1 MKQKK
6 TPLRMCLGC
15 KEMKPKK
22 ELIRVVRNNE
32 GEINIDLVG
41 KKPGRGAYICRNTDC
56 LEKAIKA
63 KRLEKAFETIIDVE
77 IYNNLKNQLEGND
90 E

>member
-6 TPLRMCLGC
+6 VPLRMCLGC

-22 ELIRVVRNNE
+22 ELIRVVKSNE

-41 KKPGRGAYICRNTDC
+41 KKPGRGAYICKSIEC
-56 LEKAIKA
+56 LENAIKA
-63 KRLEKAFETIIDVE
+63 KRLEKAFETTIDVE

-90 E
+90 G

>member
-6 TPLRMCLGC
+6 IPLRMCLGC

-41 KKPGRGAYICRNTDC
+41 KKPGRGAYICKSVDC
-56 LEKAIKA
+56 LENAIKA
-63 KRLEKAFETIIDVE
+63 KRLEKAFETAIDVE

-90 E
+90 G

>member
-1 MKQKK
+1 
-6 TPLRMCLGC
+6 MCLGC

-41 KKPGRGAYICRNTDC
+41 KKPGRGAYICKRVDC

-63 KRLEKAFETIIDVE
+63 KRLEKAFETTIDVE

-90 E
+90 G